1 MKYPWSIPSSVTD
14 AKTKACALKTILS
27 SFNEWKTCIIKTK
40 PFAFVF
46 IRFAK
51 SLGFC
56 LYKII
61 SIMYPFKTTLSL
73 VTQKWSLE
81 LLML

>member
-1 MKYPWSIPSSVTD
+1 MKYPLSIPSSVTD
-14 AKTKACALKTILS
+14 AKTKACDLETILS
-27 SFNEWKTCIIKTK
+27 SFNVWKTSIIKKK

-61 SIMYPFKTTLSL
+61 SIMYPFKTTWSL
-73 VTQKWSLE
+73 LTQKLSLE